1 MSDNTDPKRDAAPLE
16 EGDWIVRQFLSP
28 SDLQM
33 SPEEYAAR
41 YAHLWGC
48 FSLDRYRYADPALGA
63 WVRRL
68 AEILSSGEELERCR
82 HRLLTPDE
90 LAQVRKEEAEEL

>member
-1 MSDNTDPKRDAAPLE
+1 MSGNRNPRWNDQSLE
-16 EGDWIVRQFLSP
+16 RGDWIARQFFSAA
-28 SDLQM
+28 DLQL

-48 FSLDRYRYADPALGA
+48 FSLDQYNYEDSALGE

-68 AEILSSGEELERCR
+68 AEILSSEKEIERCR
-82 HRLLTPDE
+82 HRFLTSNE
-90 LAQVRKEEAEEL
+90 LAQIRRDKTERF